1 MDSKESGS
9 RPDIQINYRPFSFDY
24 SAEGGFIIHPFPG
37 GTASICFT
45 RPKSRGY
52 VRLLAENGGTRL
64 AIQPNYLDRAE
75 DVQGMLFG
83 YKILRKIVN
92 TAPFFDLLEC
102 EHGEGT
108 DAQTDDEIIEYIRN
122 YASTIYHPAGTC
134 KMGNDEMAVV
144 DDRLCVRGLSG
155 LRVADASI
163 MPVVTSG
170 NTNAPS
176 IMVGEKCA
184 DMILRDRNQ

>member
-1 MDSKESGS
+1 MLSNKPRMGLELIRYGLTRRGAFGLTSTEICGFLDSRESGS

-45 RPKSRGY
+45 RPKSRGDI
-52 VRLLAENGGTRL
+52 RLLAENGGIRL

-92 TAPFFDLLEC
+92 TAPIFDLLDC
-102 EHGEGT
+102 EHG
-108 DAQTDDEIIEYIRN
+108 
-122 YASTIYHPAGTC
+122 
-134 KMGNDEMAVV
+134 
-144 DDRLCVRGLSG
+144 
-155 LRVADASI
+155 
-163 MPVVTSG
+163 
-170 NTNAPS
+170 
-176 IMVGEKCA
+176 
-184 DMILRDRNQ
+184 